1 MKKMILKRILSIAIS
16 ALLCLALLPTAVAA
30 AGGTKVLVNGENI
43 LEAADYTVT
52 CGEGTAV

>member
-1 MKKMILKRILSIAIS
+1 MNLKRILSIAIS
-16 ALLCLALLPTAVAA
+16 ALLCLALLPTAVVA

-43 LEAADYTVT
+43 LEAAGYTVT